1 MKIIWGFKIGGLQQK
16 ILNLVLI
23 FLLALIGVFTGIAI
37 YQLKHLHTIVTEAGE
52 EQQKSIKEVSESTME
67 LVVQSSVTKT
77 NSLQAD
83 VADDIFVEIVDDINM
98 LTELAQRYFENNE
111 LEPANVYPP
120 DPKND
125 GTAAAQMLCEEDI
138 DYTKSEYLGK
148 AAHMSDAMIALYM
161 NNDKID
167 TCYIG
172 LEDGTHIAVDDIS
185 SNKLDEN
192 GDPIAFPVRERPWYK
207 GAAEKGDIYFTGLI
221 RDAYKG
227 TIGITCSAPVYSK
240 GKLVGVVGIDIILDE
255 INSYASETVENGSFV
270 CIVNNEGQTVAA
282 PEDNGILELIVSDE
296 AKDLRDSEN
305 KELGDFISKALTG
318 PTGLNVIDIDG
329 KEYYMA
335 GTPMS
340 TIGWTVITVVDK
352 EQTLIPTQQ
361 MLSEYDRINNEATE
375 KFEEGNQRS
384 KQTILVM
391 VVLIMV
397 FGTGSA
403 LLVAGRIVKPVEAM
417 TNELIEGGRTGKF
430 FEMKD
435 IYRTND
441 EIEILAQS
449 FDDLAKKI
457 KQYIIDITQITKE
470 KERIGTE
477 LELARKIQANMLP
490 SIFPPFPERT
500 EFEIYATM
508 TPAKEVG
515 GDFYDFF
522 LIDDDHLG
530 MVMADV
536 SGKGVPAAL
545 FMMMSKI
552 LINNFAMQGGSPAK
566 VLEQANEVICRNN
579 EQDMFVTVWFGIL
592 EISTGVIT
600 AANAGHEYPMIK
612 KANGDY
618 ELFKDKHGF
627 VVGGMDGIKFK
638 EYQIT
643 LEKGGTLFLYTD
655 GVPEATNSDKE
666 LFGTDR
672 MIEVMNKHK
681 DCGPTELLK
690 KIKAEVDGFV
700 GEAEQFDDLTMLC
713 IKLTDI
719 ADDTQK
725 SV

>member
-23 FLLALIGVFTGIAI
+23 FLLALIGVFTGVSI
-37 YQLKHLHTIVTEAGE
+37 YQLKHLNAIVTEAGD

-111 LEPANVYPP
+111 LEPAKVYPP

-125 GTAAAQMLCEEDI
+125 GTAAAQMLCEEGI

-167 TCYIG
+167 SCYIG

-255 INSYASETVENGSFV
+255 INNYASETVENGSFV
-270 CIVNNEGQTVAA
+270 CIVNNEGQIVAA
-282 PEDNGILELIVSDE
+282 PEDNGILDMILSDE

-340 TIGWTVITVVDK
+340 TIGWTVITVVEK
-352 EQTLIPTQQ
+352 EQTLKPTQQ

-391 VVLIMV
+391 VVLIMI
-397 FGTGSA
+397 FGSGSA

-435 IYRTND
+435 IYRTNN

-552 LINNFAMQGGSPAK
+552 LINNFAMQGGSPAR
-566 VLEQANEVICRNN
+566 VLEQTNEVICRNN
-579 EQDMFVTVWFGIL
+579 EQDMFVTVWFGIM

-681 DCGPTELLK
+681 DCDPTELLQ

-713 IKLTDI
+713 IKLTDT